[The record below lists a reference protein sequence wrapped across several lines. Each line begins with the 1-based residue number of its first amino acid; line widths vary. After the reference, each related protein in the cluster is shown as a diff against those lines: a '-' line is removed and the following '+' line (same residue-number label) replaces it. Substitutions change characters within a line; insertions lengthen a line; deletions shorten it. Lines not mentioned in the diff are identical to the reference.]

1 LTERT
6 STVRVSASR
15 TSGED
20 ILQRRVGRRL
30 GWLGVSAMATVA
42 VCATAPAVAQDTGP
56 APKAQVGFERRAQ
69 LSPQEE
75 LAEADSILTRMDQ
88 AAAAVRRQLDRA
100 RQGRDVIKSLCL
112 SDKLSQVDV
121 AARSARDRQSALQA
135 AVQRND
141 MELANHEFTIL
152 SVLRHRAEQLGA
164 EANQCIGEE
173 VAFVGQTM
181 VVMSVEPNLP
191 GVEDTTSYPPSP
203 PPIVVSPPV
212 PTSGMQ

>member
-1 LTERT
+1 
-6 STVRVSASR
+6 
-15 TSGED
+15 
-20 ILQRRVGRRL
+20 LQRRVGRRL
-30 GWLGVSAMATVA
+30 GWLGLSAMAAVA
-42 VCATAPAVAQDTGP
+42 LCATAPAVAQGNGP
-56 APKAQVGFERRAQ
+56 APKAQVGFERRPQ

-191 GVEDTTSYPPSP
+191 GVEDTTSYPPLP